1 MRRRPPR
8 STPTDTP
15 FPYTTL
21 FRSAEFVED
30 ARELIGDIAAA
41 RDDDALRQL
50 VEMKDLV
57 RGDRMFAAR
66 EFGDIRPAAGRDQ
79 YALGGDFRSVRQPH
93 LLRTDDG
100 RACLE
105 HRDLVVVERLTI
117 KKIGRAQ
124 V

>member
-1 MRRRPPR
+1 
-8 STPTDTP
+8 
-15 FPYTTL
+15 
-21 FRSAEFVED
+21 
-30 ARELIGDIAAA
+30 
-41 RDDDALRQL
+41 
-50 VEMKDLV
+50 MKDLV

-117 KKIGRAQ
+117 KTLEPVALGEHLVAQ
-124 V
+124 PRTAALAVGTGHPTPTRVD

>member
-79 YALGGDFRSVRQPH
+79 YALGGDFRSVRQQ
-93 LLRTDDG
+93 
-100 RACLE
+100 
-105 HRDLVVVERLTI
+105 
-117 KKIGRAQ
+117 IGRAH